1 MWDTRGY
8 VSAKVSFDDGY
19 PYRLG
24 KDIFSGAMA
33 LIIRRNKLFAEYIE
47 NVEVTDDRQNGFRK
61 IKSQIGDGQ
70 AEEAPIVK
78 SSRRITSLEEALN
91 ILTLSSN

>member
-8 VSAKVSFDDGY
+8 VSAKVSFNDGY

-24 KDIFSGAMA
+24 KDLFSGAMA
-33 LIIRRNKLFAEYIE
+33 LIFRRGRVFAEY
-47 NVEVTDDRQNGFRK
+47 VEDVRVHDERNAFRK
-61 IKSQIGDGQ
+61 IRSQIGDGK

-78 SSRRITSLEEALN
+78 SQRRITGLEEALN